1 MLNFKSLH
9 QKLKE
14 TMKSYLND
22 EAQNSTKANEENE
35 PQIQL
40 DISAVTTR
48 NKSVPH
54 ALGIEP
60 F

>member
-1 MLNFKSLH
+1 
-9 QKLKE
+9 
-14 TMKSYLND
+14 MKSYLND